1 MKAFCGAPMAPHYA
15 LTHTTEQAHTHMH
28 RGRVLGESLA
38 GEGPGKVGEW
48 EATLRVSQVGTHS
61 HRAAID
67 EYRYVGA
74 RQPKQKSKK
83 TEKENENEKRDE
95 RKSAGKAVEK
105 PRNGKPKTDTK
116 SG

>member
-1 MKAFCGAPMAPHYA
+1 LRRTNGTALCSYTHYGAG
-15 LTHTTEQAHTHMH
+15 THTHAQGEGP
-28 RGRVLGESLA
+28 GRVLGGRGA
-38 GEGPGKVGEW
+38 GESGGVGEW